1 MRQLLAP
8 LALLAA
14 AAAPCPAGD
23 VTFARV
29 WPEWHGSDSF
39 ESYHEYRT
47 HGELVQKDWVVLRS
61 QPGSRGGLYFLTRVL
76 NRGPAVESATFTVRV
91 VKPDS
96 VETRVYSFPAAVP
109 AGSRLFEIGLTGA
122 DWSGPR
128 VLPVAWDV
136 ELRSADGTVLAKTS
150 SFLWEKP
157 GP

>member
-1 MRQLLAP
+1 MRPFIAP
-8 LALLAA
+8 LALLAL
-14 AAAPCPAGD
+14 AAAPCRAGD

-47 HGELVQKDWVVLRS
+47 GRELVQDWIVMRS
-61 QPGSRGGLYFLTRVL
+61 QPANRSGLYFLTRVV
-76 NRGPAVESATFTVRV
+76 NKGPALGSATFTVRV

-96 VETRVYSFPAAVP
+96 VETRVYAFPAAVP

-122 DWSGPR
+122 DWAGPR
-128 VLPVAWDV
+128 VQPVAWEV
-136 ELRSADGTVLAKTS
+136 ELRSADGALLAETS

-157 GP
+157 GR